1 MEVIRVHFGAEEPN
15 DIDYREQADG
25 FAEVWLYNNIGQDD
39 DGFYA
44 DGVFFRTL
52 LSKDEVEAQRD
63 KYFVEQEPEVTVQ
76 DLVEAI
82 DILSGLILEE

>member
-15 DIDYREQADG
+15 DIDYRKQADG

-82 DILSGLILEE
+82 DILSSLILEE